1 MLPYAAYLRV
11 YEPLSAFPEADG
23 RRWAEYAASAGRPR
37 RAGALAAEQAESLRR
52 AIAFPPMPAPERESD
67 HAYVRWSEGV
77 TYICPWQTRLRSWLV
92 LSRLRAAAPS
102 LTKAAF
108 SADHADAAVRDFARW
123 RSQEYSP
130 RVYIQASTWSVPFAW
145 FVPFA
150 ADERWLVLGAPGDP
164 GESGRATAAGT
175 RTLVYAT
182 AMSQARTRVAKARSV
197 IRPARSTRAATAWG
211 GDPATLVAEL
221 REVGSWL
228 EEFHP
233 HSLVELDYG
242 GLVHLL
248 DDGALCADQSV
259 AERSNSRPP
268 CTRGSR
274 TAGGCWRRSNRR
286 AECAR
291 QPDRRPASAPITGH
305 SDGTGRLFRISA
317 TATIRIARITQRD
330 SDQWINGDTCRRIF
344 APGGRLVT
352 AGDGNMVSVGH
363 IGHPR
368 QAPPGARQ
376 SNNRRIAKAGKLN
389 RF

>member
-1 MLPYAAYLRV
+1 VLPYAAYLRV
-11 YEPLSAFPEADG
+11 YEPLPAFPEAEA
-23 RRWAEYAASAGRPR
+23 RRWAEYAASPGRPR

-52 AIAFPPMPAPERESD
+52 AIAFPSLPAPKRESD
-67 HAYVRWSEGV
+67 HAYVRWSEGI
-77 TYICPWQTRLRSWLV
+77 TYVCPWQTRLRSWLV
-92 LSRLRAAAPS
+92 LSRLRTAAPS

-130 RVYIQASTWSVPFAW
+130 RVYIHANTWSVPFAW

-197 IRPARSTRAATAWG
+197 IRPAGFSRSAAPWG
-211 GDPATLVAEL
+211 GTPATLMAEL
-221 REVGSWL
+221 TEVGAWL
-228 EEFHP
+228 EEFHA

-259 AERSNSRPP
+259 AEVS
-268 CTRGSR
+268 
-274 TAGGCWRRSNRR
+274 
-286 AECAR
+286 
-291 QPDRRPASAPITGH
+291 AS
-305 SDGTGRLFRISA
+305 ISA
-317 TATIRIARITQRD
+317 IAAGEVEFATAMYQRFV
-330 SDQWINGDTCRRIF
+330 CRWR
-344 APGGRLVT
+344 ALE
-352 AGDGNMVSVGH
+352 ALE
-363 IGHPR
+363 
-368 QAPPGARQ
+368 QA
-376 SNNRRIAKAGKLN
+376 S
-389 RF
+389 

>member
-197 IRPARSTRAATAWG
+197 IRPARSTRAATAMYQRFANRW
-211 GDPATLVAEL
+211 
-221 REVGSWL
+221 RML
-228 EEFHP
+228 E
-233 HSLVELDYG
+233 
-242 GLVHLL
+242 
-248 DDGALCADQSV
+248 ALQ
-259 AERSNSRPP
+259 
-268 CTRGSR
+268 
-274 TAGGCWRRSNRR
+274 
-286 AECAR
+286 
-291 QPDRRPASAPITGH
+291 QAS
-305 SDGTGRLFRISA
+305 
-317 TATIRIARITQRD
+317 
-330 SDQWINGDTCRRIF
+330 
-344 APGGRLVT
+344 
-352 AGDGNMVSVGH
+352 
-363 IGHPR
+363 
-368 QAPPGARQ
+368 
-376 SNNRRIAKAGKLN
+376 
-389 RF
+389 